1 MARPRRCR
9 RWAAPSAWA
18 WLLALALAGCGSGP
32 LPAPALEVY
41 PLGGDFALTDHH
53 NQPFVLSDHR
63 GQVFVLFFG
72 FTSCPDVCPVILSR
86 LATAQG
92 LLGRG
97 GASVTILFA
106 TVDPRR
112 DTPARMAEYL
122 QAFDGH
128 IIGLTGSEEQIRRV
142 TASYGAGFEVEG
154 ASAEGYGMGHSSRA
168 YLIDGKGQV
177 RYLFSETDPP
187 ETIAGAAA
195 QLL

>member
-1 MARPRRCR
+1 MARSRRRR
-9 RWAAPSAWA
+9 RWAAPSAWVG
-18 WLLALALAGCGSGP
+18 LLALALTGCGSGP

-41 PLGGDFALTDHH
+41 QLGGDFALTDHR

-72 FTSCPDVCPVILSR
+72 FTSCRDVCPVALSR
-86 LATAQG
+86 LAAAQG

-97 GASVTILFA
+97 AASVTILFA

-128 IIGLTGSEEQIRRV
+128 IIGLTGSEEQIRQV
-142 TASYGAGFEVEG
+142 TAAYGTAFEVEET
-154 ASAEGYGMGHSSRA
+154 SAGVYGVGHSSRA
-168 YLIDGKGQV
+168 YLIDGKGRV
-177 RYLFSETDPP
+177 RYLFAETDPP